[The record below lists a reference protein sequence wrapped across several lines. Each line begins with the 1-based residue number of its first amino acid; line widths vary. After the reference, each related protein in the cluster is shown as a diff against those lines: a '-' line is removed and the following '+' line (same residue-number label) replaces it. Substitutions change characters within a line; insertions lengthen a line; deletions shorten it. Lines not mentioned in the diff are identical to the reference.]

1 MSIEMVSGN
10 LDVISV
16 NLWQIVISLL
26 NLLIMFL
33 ILKKFLFKP
42 VQKMLADRQQQVDEV
57 YAAADKDR
65 SEAGAMKTE
74 YETRLATAREEADGI
89 VRDAKQTAQ
98 RQGEAILNEANAQA
112 AHNKQRAERE
122 IEVERRQM
130 LADVRGEI
138 ADMAVSIAGKV
149 VERELNPADHAA
161 MGDEFIN
168 DLNAGDQQ

>member
-1 MSIEMVSGN
+1 MMIEMVSGN

-16 NLWQIVISLL
+16 NLWQIAISLL

-42 VQKMLADRQQQVDEV
+42 VQKMLADRQTQVDEV

-65 SEAGAMKTE
+65 SEAGSMKSE
-74 YETRLATAREEADGI
+74 YEARLAAAREEADGI

-98 RQGEAILNEANAQA
+98 RQGDAILAEANAQA

-130 LADVRGEI
+130 LADVRSEI
-138 ADMAVSIAGKV
+138 SDMAVSIASKV
-149 VERELNPADHAA
+149 VERELNAADHASLV
-161 MGDEFIN
+161 DDFIRN
-168 DLNAGDQQ
+168 VGDQQ

>member
-42 VQKMLADRQQQVDEV
+42 VSKMLADRQNQVDEV

-65 SEAGAMKTE
+65 SEAGSMRKE
-74 YETRLATAREEADGI
+74 YETRLAAAREEADSI

-98 RQGEAILNEANAQA
+98 RTGDAIVAEANAQA
-112 AHNKQRAERE
+112 AHNKQRAEHE

-138 ADMAVSIAGKV
+138 SDMAVAIAGKV
-149 VERELNPADHAA
+149 VERELNADDHASLV
-161 MGDEFIN
+161 DEFIRN
-168 DLNAGDQQ
+168 VGDQQ